1 MGSACVKESKV
12 VNNPPPNYE
21 LVPSAAPILT
31 DEESKTTA
39 QVANESVIQ
48 QRFPNPTSN
57 NPTPNPD
64 NLDNLDNLDN
74 NNADDSLPPPPPP
87 NCPPWSKL
95 TRQQRYQLTANDPLM
110 AIESLDEYWFKKINK
125 YIVNNKLPAL
135 GTSKKGDGLWKNMFN
150 AQQRSQKKRKII
162 WDSYMVLNFQDLL
175 PAPIAADGSSST
187 NDQNRDE
194 STTESKE
201 NQSVDNPSDAAA
213 NNGPK
218 GMLTMQPRKK
228 VDNPSDAAANNG
240 PKGMLAMQPRKK
252 GLAGIESKS
261 SASLKPKTK
270 VSMEKRQVA
279 CLKLMD
285 NTIKR
290 IRRIANLLKTSMV
303 DKPEENGRQMVYKR
317 CLDHLLMLE
326 NIVDPYRKAKL
337 NLDQTILNLYK
348 MQILGHEQQMK
359 QWLAEEENWG
369 KEEGEEETQGLLSG
383 EGGRSSSDNPM
394 LGT

>member
-21 LVPSAAPILT
+21 LVPSAAPMT

-57 NPTPNPD
+57 NPTPNP
-64 NLDNLDNLDN
+64 NPDNLDN
-74 NNADDSLPPPPPP
+74 NNDDDSLPPPPPP

-162 WDSYMVLNFQDLL
+162 WDSYMVASFSDLL

-201 NQSVDNPSDAAA
+201 HQS
-213 NNGPK
+213 
-218 GMLTMQPRKK
+218 

-369 KEEGEEETQGLLSG
+369 KEEDEEETQGLLSG